1 MANRWCNNFFVR
13 SGLLSAAIVATS
25 PALVQAQDLAGIV
38 AKAREQTENGAFAEA
53 LKTLEQL
60 PKTDLPPTLAVEAGL
75 LEATAAL
82 VTQGAAG
89 GQAAC
94 EKAVIAS
101 GYDPE
106 VARDQSPKVRTV
118 CRAAAEKVRKGRTE
132 NAGIKLGEISVT
144 APEVAWQPV
153 RLSADVAQAPA
164 WLRVVARVRST
175 AIEGSFDMPLAPSPD
190 GPLRGTL
197 DPSFIRPGSTLEIT
211 LVAQDKFG
219 DLLVTSGQKAIA
231 VPKREA
237 LVSLGEIPA
246 TAKVFVDD
254 KPVQP
259 DDSGR
264 VGVEPGKHEVLMEVD
279 EATASAKVEVERGAI
294 ASVTLS
300 PQKAGGRTLAWVA
313 TGSAVVLGA
322 VGGVLLGTAAARKTE
337 IEELAAQ
344 REPGTNL
351 PATTYSVIKTRD
363 DERRLFT
370 NVGTGLAIG
379 GGVVGALAITLWLLP
394 SGRKSAPKKDARF
407 EQSGLRFAKGA
418 QRPKPQVWTTI
429 QPQIGLGT
437 VGLSGQF

>member
-13 SGLLSAAIVATS
+13 SILLSSAIVLTTGS
-25 PALVQAQDLAGIV
+25 PAMGQDLSGIV
-38 AKAREQTENGAFAEA
+38 AKAREQTENGAFADA
-53 LKTLEQL
+53 LRTLGQL
-60 PKTDLPPTLAVEAGL
+60 PKNDVPPALAVEAGL

-82 VTQGAAG
+82 VTKGEAAG
-89 GQAAC
+89 QTAC
-94 EKAVIAS
+94 AKAVVAS

-106 VARDQSPKVRTV
+106 VARDQSPKVRGV
-118 CRAAAEKVRKGRTE
+118 CRVASERVRKERIE
-132 NAGIKLGEISVT
+132 KAGVKLGDIAVT

-153 RLSADVAQAPA
+153 RLSAEVEKAPA
-164 WLRVVARVRST
+164 WLRVVARVSSS
-175 AIEGSFDMPLAPSPD
+175 AIEGSFDLPLAPSPD

-197 DPSFIRPGSTLEIT
+197 DPSFIRPGATLEIS

-219 DLLVTSGQKAIA
+219 DLLVTSSKQSIA

-237 LVSLGEIPA
+237 LVAFGDIPG

-254 KPVQP
+254 KPVEP
-259 DDSGR
+259 DDVGR
-264 VGVEPGKHEVLMEVD
+264 VAVEPGKHEVSMEVD
-279 EATASAKVEVERGAI
+279 DASASAKVEVERGAI
-294 ASVTLS
+294 ASVALS
-300 PQKAGGRTLAWVA
+300 PQKGGGRTLAWIA

-322 VGGVLLGTAAARKTE
+322 VGGVLLGTAATRKAE

-363 DERRLFT
+363 DERRLFA

-379 GGVVGALAITLWLLP
+379 GGVVGAVAITLWLLP
-394 SGRKSAPKKDARF
+394 SGRKGGSKKDAH
-407 EQSGLRFAKGA
+407 
-418 QRPKPQVWTTI
+418 VWTSI